1 MGLDLSAV
9 ALRADASWLLSL
21 GPGATSPEL
30 GARLGA
36 GVDRVTAT
44 PRQGSAENPGF
55 VPTRARAANAFVLAA
70 GVLARVP
77 LTGGICLFTE
87 LFLELDPAR
96 IDYALALEQGTEAV
110 LTRHRLR
117 PGALLGIEL

>member
-1 MGLDLSAV
+1 M
-9 ALRADASWLLSL
+9 
-21 GPGATSPEL
+21 
-30 GARLGA
+30 
-36 GVDRVTAT
+36 TAT